1 MQQNRCLYNGNLTN
15 DVINT
20 WVTAG
25 MLHTKHRRIATRWQR
40 RPKQHQLEFI
50 MVCSECSSERND
62 KRKPQNL
69 LDQFLCRALA
79 LVSFPSADSFANY
92 LTLHWLQFCW
102 NEQMK
107 MMKKSHRNRWSWAR
121 LISFALCNFIYIP
134 VKWPAQHSTAL
145 RCAQQSSEQ
154 SESKVTACCAKE
166 CKKRSDSTWICE
178 EHLKCFAPWN
188 FINFQSHQ
196 IEERLFVG
204 QLDEHIKPAKH
215 IYNFWI

>member
-50 MVCSECSSERND
+50 MVSSECSSERND

-69 LDQFLCRALA
+69 LDQFLCRARS

-102 NEQMK
+102 NEQMMMIAMMM

-154 SESKVTACCAKE
+154 SESKVAACCVQ
-166 CKKRSDSTWICE
+166 RSVKSEVIARE
-178 EHLKCFAPWN
+178 
-188 FINFQSHQ
+188 
-196 IEERLFVG
+196 FVRCTSNA
-204 QLDEHIKPAKH
+204 LLHEISSISNHTR
-215 IYNFWI
+215 